1 MQLLKSL
8 FFTAFMMVSALAFGG
23 FMALCFLAPYRT
35 QFAIA
40 RTWARLQFWLLGK
53 VCGLTFTVE
62 GRERIPAGNHI
73 VMSNHTSAWE
83 TIAQFLIFPPQVWV
97 LKREL
102 LWIPLI
108 GWGLKLL
115 RPISINRGAG
125 HRAVNQVIEQGKER
139 LADGLWIIIF
149 PEGTRVVAG
158 ETRKYGVSG
167 ALLATETGKFVVPL
181 SHNASD
187 FWVRRGIVKKAG
199 TIRVV
204 IGEPITATGKDARE
218 LNDEV
223 RRAIEAGMVPSAY
236 QVLLTSTCQ
245 KTGSWASAAKLA
257 SPTNVPALAT
267 RRSCRLRKIP

>member
-1 MQLLKSL
+1 MQLIKSL
-8 FFTAFMMVSALAFGG
+8 IFTGYMMLSALAFGG
-23 FMALCFLAPYRT
+23 FMALCFWAPYRT

-40 RTWARLQFWLLGK
+40 RAWARMVFWLLDK
-53 VCGLTFTVE
+53 LCGLKFTVE

-125 HRAVNQVIEQGKER
+125 HRAVNQVIEQGRQR

-158 ETRKYGVSG
+158 EKRKYGVSG

-199 TIRVV
+199 VIKVV
-204 IGEPITATGKDARE
+204 IGEPISSVGKDARD
-218 LNDEV
+218 LNEEV
-223 RRAIEAGMVPSAY
+223 RRSIEAGLARIAQSPEAR
-236 QVLLTSTCQ
+236 
-245 KTGSWASAAKLA
+245 AA
-257 SPTNVPALAT
+257 
-267 RRSCRLRKIP
+267 

>member
-1 MQLLKSL
+1 MQLIRSL
-8 FFTAFMMVSALAFGG
+8 IFTGYMMLSALVFGG
-23 FMALCFLAPYRT
+23 FMALCFWAPYRT

-40 RTWARLQFWLLGK
+40 RSWARMVFWLLDK
-53 VCGLTFTVE
+53 ICGLKFTVE

-125 HRAVNQVIEQGKER
+125 HRAVNQVIEQGKQR

-158 ETRKYGVSG
+158 EKRKYGVSG

-199 TIRVV
+199 LIKVV
-204 IGEPITATGKDARE
+204 IGEPISSAGKDPRE
-218 LNDEV
+218 LNEEV
-223 RRAIEAGMVPSAY
+223 RRSIEAGLARIA
-236 QVLLTSTCQ
+236 QIAT
-245 KTGSWASAAKLA
+245 AHAA
-257 SPTNVPALAT
+257 
-267 RRSCRLRKIP
+267 

>member
-23 FMALCFLAPYRT
+23 FMALCFWAPYRI

-40 RTWARLQFWLLGK
+40 RSWARLQFWLLGK

-125 HRAVNQVIEQGKER
+125 HRAVNQVIEQGKLR
-139 LADGLWIIIF
+139 LAAGLWIIIF

-181 SHNASD
+181 SHNAAD

-204 IGEPITATGKDARE
+204 IGEPIHSAGKDARA

-223 RRAIEAGMVPSAY
+223 RRSIEAGLAHIAA
-236 QVLLTSTCQ
+236 TST
-245 KTGSWASAAKLA
+245 ANAA
-257 SPTNVPALAT
+257 
-267 RRSCRLRKIP
+267 

>member
-1 MQLLKSL
+1 MQLIKSL
-8 FFTAFMMVSALAFGG
+8 IFTGFMMVSALAFGG
-23 FMALCFLAPYRT
+23 FMALCFWTPYRT
-35 QFAIA
+35 QFGIA
-40 RTWARLQFWLLGK
+40 RTWARMVFWLLDK
-53 VCGLTFTVE
+53 LCGLKFTVE
-62 GRERIPAGNHI
+62 GRERIPSGNHI

-125 HRAVNQVIEQGKER
+125 HHAVNQVIEQGKQR

-158 ETRKYGVSG
+158 EKRRYGVSG

-199 TIRVV
+199 TIKVV
-204 IGEPITATGKDARE
+204 IGEPISSTGKDARE
-218 LNDEV
+218 LNEEV
-223 RRAIEAGMVPSAY
+223 RRSIEAGLERIANTP
-236 QVLLTSTCQ
+236 
-245 KTGSWASAAKLA
+245 ASQAA
-257 SPTNVPALAT
+257 
-267 RRSCRLRKIP
+267 

>member
-1 MQLLKSL
+1 MQLAKSL
-8 FFTAFMMVSALAFGG
+8 VFTAYMMVSALAFGG
-23 FMALCFLAPYRT
+23 FMALCFWAPYRT

-40 RTWARLQFWLLGK
+40 RTWARMVFWLLDK
-53 VCGLTFTVE
+53 MCGLKFAVE

-125 HRAVNQVIEQGKER
+125 HRAVNQVVDQGKER
-139 LADGLWIIIF
+139 LAAGLWIIIF

-167 ALLATETGKFVVPL
+167 ALLATATGKYVVPL

-187 FWVRRGIVKKAG
+187 FWVRRGILKKAG
-199 TIRVV
+199 TIKVV
-204 IGEPITATGKDARE
+204 IGDPISSTGKDARE

-223 RRAIEAGMVPSAY
+223 RRSIEAGLARIANSPES
-236 QVLLTSTCQ
+236 
-245 KTGSWASAAKLA
+245 KAA
-257 SPTNVPALAT
+257 
-267 RRSCRLRKIP
+267 

>member
-1 MQLLKSL
+1 MQLIKSL

-23 FMALCFLAPYRT
+23 FMTLCFWSPYRT
-35 QFAIA
+35 QFGIA
-40 RTWARLQFWLLGK
+40 RSWARLQFWLLEK
-53 VCGLTFTVE
+53 VCGLSFTVE

-181 SHNASD
+181 SHNAAD
-187 FWVRRGIVKKAG
+187 FWVRRGLLKKAG
-199 TIRVV
+199 IIRVV
-204 IGEPITATGKDARE
+204 IGDPIAPAGKDARE

-223 RRAIEAGMVPSAY
+223 RRSIEAGLARIAQISA
-236 QVLLTSTCQ
+236 VE
-245 KTGSWASAAKLA
+245 AA
-257 SPTNVPALAT
+257 
-267 RRSCRLRKIP
+267 